1 MRKIEG
7 WGSPRRAPTN
17 PRHQSL
23 TRRGHVC
30 RNLIAAP
37 TDSRTNK
44 CVKRTINEGAY
55 ALSGAREDPSEEPAP
70 ARVNS
75 GDDLPGRGREDNGQ
89 TVSGLHGES
98 RRIRPPA
105 GINDDAVRVDGP
117 PLPRSWPIKRMLAI
131 HAPGHAAAYPQE
143 LNTSRVRLI
152 HPDNIAPQRGRKR
165 APTFTHEGGIITHM
179 QSNIAA

>member
-7 WGSPRRAPTN
+7 RGSPRRAPTN

-30 RNLIAAP
+30 GDLVAAS
-37 TDSRTNK
+37 TDSRTNER
-44 CVKRTINEGAY
+44 VKRTINKGTY
-55 ALSGAREDPSEEPAP
+55 ALSGAREYPPEEPAP

-75 GDDLPGRGREDNGQ
+75 GDDLPGRGREDDGQ

-98 RRIRPPA
+98 RRIRAAA
-105 GINDDAVRVDGP
+105 GIDDNAVRIDGT

-143 LNTSRVRLI
+143 LDTSRVSLI
-152 HPDNIAPQRGRKR
+152 HPDNITPQRGRKR
-165 APTFTHEGGIITHM
+165 APTFVHEGGIITHM
-179 QSNIAA
+179 QSNIAT